1 MVIEKAFRERGQD
14 TRDSSIDN
22 SSNSSGG
29 DSNGGLEYK
38 RRPEY
43 LKLV

>member
-14 TRDSSIDN
+14 TRDSSIDDI
-22 SSNSSGG
+22 SNSSGG
-29 DSNGGLEYK
+29 DSNSGSEYK
-38 RRPEY
+38 RRLEY